1 MSRISSP
8 SSASAWRTHWQQL
21 ALRERQLL
29 QTAAI
34 VVAVALLWWLAL
46 APALDTLRKA
56 PARHADLDAQWQT
69 MQALQAEAQQL
80 QNAPRLPTDAA
91 VRALQTS
98 VTEQLGKS
106 ARLSITGDRAT
117 LTLQATPASA
127 LAAWLAQARAN
138 AHAIA
143 QEARLVRNTNSST
156 DINANSVRWDGTV
169 VLALPAQ

>member
-8 SSASAWRTHWQQL
+8 SSASAWHTHWQQL
-21 ALRERQLL
+21 APRERQLL

-69 MQALQAEAQQL
+69 MQALQAEAQLL

-91 VRALQTS
+91 IRALQAS
-98 VTEQLGKS
+98 VTEQLGPS

-117 LTLQATPASA
+117 LTLQGTSAST

-138 AHAIA
+138 AHAIT
-143 QEARLVRNTNSST
+143 QEARLVRNSNS
-156 DINANSVRWDGTV
+156 DANNARWDGTV
-169 VLALPAQ
+169 VLALPAH